1 MFIGIDPGVTGA
13 LVVRRRSG
21 ETIWSVHRT
30 PVIKIKRKY
39 QGEDNK
45 TKISYR
51 TYYDPAAMVKLLRQ
65 YPECEVVVI
74 EEIGVLATGKLA
86 IASLNRGMAYWH
98 MAAVACGYPVTLVKP
113 EIWKPEMLKGRL
125 PKGVKYSDKEAVRMA
140 ALNQFPALADDMQTP
155 GEADVA
161 EAAYL
166 ATYGQL
172 KWGMQHGDN
181 ISIDRPVEEAPAA
194 VSGRDGRNPS
204 GAEQLDFLAHLLAG
218 EGSDTDTDREGI

>member
-13 LVVRRRSG
+13 LVVRQRDNV
-21 ETIWSVHRT
+21 WSVHRT
-30 PVIKIKRKY
+30 PVIKIKRKF
-39 QGEDNK
+39 QGEDNQ

-51 TYYDPAAMVKLLRQ
+51 TYYDPAAMFKLLKL

-140 ALNQFPALADDMQTP
+140 ALNQFPALCEHMQTP

-166 ATYGQL
+166 ATYGQI
-172 KWGMQHGDN
+172 KWGMQNGDN
-181 ISIDRPVEEAPAA
+181 VSTNGPVEEPAKPL
-194 VSGRDGRNPS
+194 SERDGRGS
-204 GAEQLDFLAHLLAG
+204 SSAEQLDFLAHLLAG